1 MLNNIETLGLKVE
14 SIRPSANKKEVE
26 TNTKIYV
33 KFNADVMSSTIVGN
47 IALYEDTDGLFN
59 GEIDTNK
66 LTRING
72 NISYESKTIIFTP
85 KNELSENKQYIVIVR
100 KNGIKD
106 IIGRSLLVDNV
117 FTFFTKANK
126 ALETPTILN
135 PKNADTI
142 REDLI
147 IEFTNTHNVY
157 NVQIST
163 NIEFDTY
170 VVDDI
175 VNSSNNSTVT
185 YSPDKTLEDGLYY
198 IRVKAMGGLFS
209 DTVQCVI
216 GRNIGLVSKEDYN
229 DLLVEFDGSRVMNML
244 EAFPVSDKLSGVNLA
259 NIYLK
264 FEGEITID
272 DINFNKSYLLGELF
286 DETDIDDIEEAG
298 YIDPKIITVYDKE
311 EDVTYIVGSL
321 V

>member
-33 KFNADVMSSTIVGN
+33 KFNAEVISNTIVGN

-59 GEIDTNK
+59 GELDTTK

-72 NISYESKTIIFTP
+72 NISYESKTLIFTP
-85 KNELSENKQYIVIVR
+85 KNELSENKQYIVVVR

-117 FTFFTKANK
+117 FTFFTKATK
-126 ALETPTILN
+126 ALEIPTILS

-142 REDLI
+142 KENLL
-147 IEFTNTHNVY
+147 IEFTNTHSVY
-157 NVQIST
+157 NIQIST
-163 NIEFDTY
+163 NVEFDTY

-175 VNSSNNSTVT
+175 VNSSNNSTVS
-185 YSPDKTLEDGLYY
+185 YSPSKELEDGLYY

-209 DTVQCVI
+209 DTIQCVLA
-216 GRNIGLVSKEDYN
+216 RNVGLVSSEDYN
-229 DLLVEFDGSRVMNML
+229 DLLVEFDGSRVIDMTEM
-244 EAFPVSDKLSGVNLA
+244 FPISDKLSGVNIS

-264 FEGEITID
+264 FNGEITID

-286 DETDIDDIEEAG
+286 DETDSDTIDEEG
-298 YIDPKIITVYDKE
+298 YSDPKIITVYDKE
-311 EDVTYIVGSL
+311 EDATYVMGSL
-321 V
+321 I